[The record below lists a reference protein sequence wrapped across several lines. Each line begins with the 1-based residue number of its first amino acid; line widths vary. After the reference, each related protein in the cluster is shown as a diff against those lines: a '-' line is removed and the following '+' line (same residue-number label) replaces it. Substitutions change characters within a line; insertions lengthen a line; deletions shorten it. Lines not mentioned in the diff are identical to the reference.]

1 MSGLVG
7 LGDRFGSVAV
17 LLLVLLVLVHLGLAV
32 LARPQRGLLVLAAL
46 LPFDGLLVVV
56 PGGDSV
62 GAWKE
67 ALLLGVLLATFLS
80 PQAARRARSARV
92 LPSGLAAWL
101 PPLVGLLSIGLV
113 SAVLDGGVVGLIG
126 LKVNFFYALVP
137 LILWRTPFDRAERD
151 RLVTILMATGVATA
165 VFGLAQQVLGA
176 ERLNQMGF
184 EYNTNIRFAGGLLR
198 SFSTFTQPFS
208 FALFVTLVLL
218 VCLPVAL
225 SDPRRTRNTLFLVAT
240 PVLAAGMA
248 ASVVRGA
255 YVATLVG
262 LVFLVFWG
270 YRGLVH
276 VLVPGAL
283 VAGVVLSGTLGTAF
297 LSASSLGQRTTG
309 WSLVWERIVGAP
321 LGNGI
326 GVTSSAA
333 EKALELGADRQ
344 SVLVLDGQAY
354 QPDNY
359 YVKTLLELGPL
370 GLWLFLLLG
379 AGAVYAA
386 VRASRG
392 SVGNDR
398 ALAAGVGASVL
409 GAAAAATVSTYLE
422 VFPLDFYFWLLL
434 GVLLCYATPSTS
446 TPSPSVRAGAAYRP
460 TSESSSVP

>member
-7 LGDRFGSVAV
+7 AGDGFWSAAL
-17 LLLVLLVLVHLGLAV
+17 LLLVLLVAVHVGLAV
-32 LARPQRGLLVLAAL
+32 LARPQRGLLLVAAL
-46 LPFDGLLVVV
+46 LPFDGLLAIV
-56 PGGDSV
+56 PGGDQV

-67 ALLLGVLLATFLS
+67 VLLVGLLLATFLS
-80 PQAARRARSARV
+80 PQAARRPPSARI
-92 LPSGLAAWL
+92 PSA
-101 PPLVGLLSIGLV
+101 LVGWVGPLLGLLTIGLV
-113 SAVLDGGVVGLIG
+113 STALDGGIVSLIG
-126 LKVNFFYALVP
+126 LKINFFYVLVP
-137 LILWRTPFDRAERD
+137 LVLWRCPLDRVERD
-151 RLVTILMATGVATA
+151 RLVTVLMATGVVTA
-165 VFGLAQQVLGA
+165 AFGLVQQVLGA

-208 FALFVTLVLL
+208 FALFVALVLL

-240 PVLAAGMA
+240 PLLAAGMA

-262 LVFLVFWG
+262 LVFLMFWG

-283 VAGVVLSGTLGTAF
+283 LAGVLLSGALGTAF
-297 LSASSLGQRTTG
+297 FSASSLGQRATG
-309 WSLVWERIVGAP
+309 WSLVWDRILTAP
-321 LGNGI
+321 LGNGL

-333 EKALELGADRQ
+333 EKALELGADPA
-344 SVLVLDGQAY
+344 SVLTLGGQAY

-359 YVKTLLELGPL
+359 YVKTILELGPV
-370 GLWLFLLLG
+370 GLFLFLLLG
-379 AGAVYAA
+379 AATVYAA
-386 VRASRG
+386 VWAARQ

-398 ALAAGVGASVL
+398 ALAAGVAASVL

-422 VFPLDFYFWLLL
+422 IFPLDFYFWLLL
-434 GVLLCYATPSTS
+434 GVLLCYDTQSTS
-446 TPSPSVRAGAAYRP
+446 TLSPSARVGAGSRP